1 MQQTVITEPLPTLA
15 QLFKALGIALIIA
28 AVILITVVLPAEYD
42 IDPTGIGKALGLT
55 ALNAENADESSTPLP
70 ATALPTEMPAVI
82 ESPATT
88 VTKSDVPFRSEQLSI
103 QLQPGK
109 GVELKAKMRKG
120 DQFVFSWQTDGTKV
134 FVDMHGEKPNDGDKF
149 ISYWEEKQSDS
160 ANGAFIA
167 PFDGSHGW
175 YWRNTKTTPVT
186 ITIQVSGF
194 YEKLYKP

>member
-55 ALNAENADESSTPLP
+55 ALNAENADDSSTPPP

-82 ESPATT
+82 ESSART
-88 VTKSDVPFRSEQLSI
+88 VTKSEVPFRSEQLSI
-103 QLQPGK
+103 QLEPGK
-109 GVELKAKMRKG
+109 GIELKAKMRKG
-120 DQFVFSWQTDGTKV
+120 DQFVFSWQSDGTKV
-134 FVDMHGEKPNDGDKF
+134 FVDMHGERANAGDEF
-149 ISYWEEKQSDS
+149 TSYWEEKQSDS
-160 ANGAFIA
+160 AHGAFVA

>member
-1 MQQTVITEPLPTLA
+1 MQQTTITEPLPTLA
-15 QLFKALGIALIIA
+15 QLFKALIVALIVA

-55 ALNAENADESSTPLP
+55 ALGAANTEELLTPP
-70 ATALPTEMPAVI
+70 ATALPTETTAAIQPTA
-82 ESPATT
+82 AT

-103 QLQPGK
+103 HLKPGD

-120 DQFVFSWQTDGTKV
+120 EQFVFSWQTDGTKV

-149 ISYWEEKQSDS
+149 TSYWEEKQSDS

-175 YWRNTKTTPVT
+175 YWRNTKKTPVT
-186 ITIQVSGF
+186 ITLQVSGF